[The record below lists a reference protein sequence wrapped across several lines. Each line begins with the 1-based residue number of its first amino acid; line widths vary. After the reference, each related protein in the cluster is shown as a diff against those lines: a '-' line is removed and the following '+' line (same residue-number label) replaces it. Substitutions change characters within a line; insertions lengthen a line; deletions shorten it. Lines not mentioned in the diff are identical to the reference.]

1 MARPYITYPYLATG
15 GTVARTSPDR
25 WGDKLDL
32 KDFGAV
38 GDGVANDQAAWQAA
52 INAAV
57 AAEKTLYGPPGT
69 YLLGSRAGHPQ
80 RPAAGHGSELRAATW
95 IDVHR
100 DEWSPDERRDDHQD
114 RGRLHFWR
122 IDHDA
127 CCLRV

>member
-25 WGDKLDL
+25 WGGKLNL

-38 GDGVANDQAAWQAA
+38 GDGVANNQAAWQAA

-69 YLLGSRAGHPQ
+69 YLLNSRLVIPVACGWS
-80 RPAAGHGSELRAATW
+80 RIRAACCNVDT
-95 IDVHR
+95 
-100 DEWSPDERRDDHQD
+100 PPP
-114 RGRLHFWR
+114 GR
-122 IDHDA
+122 
-127 CCLRV
+127 VVS